1 MKKLIA
7 LLLALM
13 LALALAVP
21 ASAAGEDIGIIGG
34 ADGPTYILVS
44 ADPKAAATGEDIG
57 IIGGA
62 DGPTYI
68 LVSADPKAAAAG
80 EDIGIIGGA
89 DGPTYILVSADPK
102 AAATV
107 SKEQREQNI
116 KALGG
121 VVGQVNVLLGDRCI
135 AFTDAVPEVKNGRTM
150 VPLRA
155 ALEAMGA
162 RIEFDQATKTAIV
175 TGEKASFTHVV
186 GSDVITRADGSTVK
200 MDVRSYVTPS
210 NRTMVPVRF
219 FSQVLGYDVFWDNG
233 YRMAF
238 LLDEETFAEKVDS
251 RLTILND
258 YLAGN
263 AKRFDASKNYKEDV
277 TLSGTVKVI
286 DSIKGDRSYPYSGKA
301 SVLLGKDGMSMSLSA
316 DLGDLAELLEGLGGK
331 LPEAYRALTV
341 KPELEA
347 IFSDKLYFRSPL
359 LDAAMAKV
367 DGTQA
372 VSGAWYATDA
382 VMSFGD
388 LYESMYGSN
397 EDYTVG
403 KAFYAAMKQGDANGF
418 FESWSGTEQLAAAA
432 VELFGDETFTK
443 SGSGYKWHF
452 GKEELAMLLA
462 EAIPGFIA
470 DSGVEELSIDLTMR
484 SDGGVELKYTAST
497 SINEEAALR
506 IDYTFAGN
514 SSRMTAKGTVQLR
527 NICDVRFDAAVSVRA
542 TSEKPLTAPPA
553 GATIITLPPV
563 MPIAA

>member
-44 ADPKAAATGEDIG
+44 ADPKAAAT
-57 IIGGA
+57 
-62 DGPTYI
+62 
-68 LVSADPKAAAAG
+68 
-80 EDIGIIGGA
+80 
-89 DGPTYILVSADPK
+89 
-102 AAATV
+102 V

-116 KALGG
+116 KELGG

-200 MDVRSYVTPS
+200 MDVHSYVTPS

-251 RLTILND
+251 RLTILNG

-359 LDAAMAKV
+359 LDAAMAKANAP
-367 DGTQA
+367 QA

-382 VMSFGD
+382 VMSFPD
-388 LYESMYGSN
+388 LYRSMYGSG
-397 EDYTVG
+397 DGRTVG
-403 KAFYAAMKQGDANGF
+403 HILYAMMKQGDANGF
-418 FESWSGTEQLAAAA
+418 YESWSSAAQLAAAA

-443 SGSGYKWHF
+443 FGSGYKWHF
-452 GKEELAMLLA
+452 GKEELAKLLT
-462 EAIPGFIA
+462 ETIPGFIA

-484 SDGGVELKYTAST
+484 SDGSVELKYTAAM
-497 SINEEAALR
+497 NAKEEAAFR
-506 IDYTFAGN
+506 IDYTLTGN
-514 SSRMTAKGTVQLR
+514 SSRMTVKGAVQVR
-527 NICDVRFDAAVSVRA
+527 NICDVRFDAAISVRT
-542 TSEKPLTAPPA
+542 TSEKPLAAPPA

>member
-1 MKKLIA
+1 MKRVLS
-7 LLLALM
+7 LLLTLA

-34 ADGPTYILVS
+34 ADGPTYIF
-44 ADPKAAATGEDIG
+44 
-57 IIGGA
+57 
-62 DGPTYI
+62 
-68 LVSADPKAAAAG
+68 
-80 EDIGIIGGA
+80 
-89 DGPTYILVSADPK
+89 VSADPK

-200 MDVRSYVTPS
+200 MDVHSYVTPS

-251 RLTILND
+251 RLTILNG

-263 AKRFDASKNYKEDV
+263 AKRFDASKNYREDV

-316 DLGDLAELLEGLGGK
+316 DLSDLAEYFESLAGEP
-331 LPEAYRALTV
+331 LPEAYRAAFI

-347 IFSDKLYFRSPL
+347 IYGDKLYYKSPL
-359 LDAAMAKV
+359 FDALMAKV

-382 VMSFGD
+382 VMSFGA
-388 LYESMYGSN
+388 LYESMYGGN

-403 KAFYAAMKQGDANGF
+403 KALYAAMKQGDANGF
-418 FESWSGTEQLAAAA
+418 FESWSDKTSLASG
-432 VELFGDETFTK
+432 VVRMFGDETFTK

-452 GKEELAMLLA
+452 GIDELTKLMGRRTGGGTLTAQTTKDEGL
-462 EAIPGFIA
+462 
-470 DSGVEELSIDLTMR
+470 EELSIDLTLR
-484 SDGGVELKYTAST
+484 SDGSVELKYTAST

-506 IDYTFAGN
+506 IDYTLAGN
-514 SSRMTAKGTVQLR
+514 SSRMTAKGTVQVR
-527 NICDVRFDAAVSVRA
+527 NVCDVSFDAAVSVRT
-542 TSEKPLTAPPA
+542 TSEKPLAAPPA

>member
-13 LALALAVP
+13 LALALVVP

-34 ADGPTYILVS
+34 ADGLTYILV
-44 ADPKAAATGEDIG
+44 GEDQGTAPDTIFG
-57 IIGGA
+57 TAENIDWDAIMKEMA
-62 DGPTYI
+62 ER
-68 LVSADPKAAAAG
+68 SAAQ
-80 EDIGIIGGA
+80 E
-89 DGPTYILVSADPK
+89 
-102 AAATV
+102 
-107 SKEQREQNI
+107 KEQREQNI

-121 VVGQVNVLLGDRCI
+121 VAGQVNVLLGDRCI

-186 GSDVITRADGSTVK
+186 GSDIITRADGSTVK

-238 LLDEETFAEKVDS
+238 LLDEEIFAEKVDS
-251 RLTILND
+251 RLAILNG
-258 YLAGN
+258 YLAKN
-263 AKRFDASKNYKEDV
+263 AKSFDASKNYREDV

-301 SVLLGKDGMSMSLSA
+301 SMLLGKDSMSMRMSA
-316 DLGDLAELLEGLGGK
+316 DLSGLAELLEGLAGEK
-331 LPEAYRALTV
+331 LPETYRAALI
-341 KPELEA
+341 KPELEV
-347 IFSDKLYFRSPL
+347 IYGDRLYNKSPL
-359 LDAAMAKV
+359 FDALMTKESGAQ
-367 DGTQA
+367 T
-372 VSGAWYATDA
+372 VSGAWYAADA
-382 VMSFGD
+382 VMSFPD

-403 KAFYAAMKQGDANGF
+403 KALYAMMKQGDANRF
-418 FESWSGTEQLAAAA
+418 YESWSGTEQLAAAA
-432 VELFGDETFTK
+432 VEMFGDETFTR

-452 GKEELAMLLA
+452 GKEELAKLLTEAGVDA
-462 EAIPGFIA
+462 EAVPGFIA
-470 DSGVEELSIDLTMR
+470 DSGVEELSIDLTLR
-484 SDGGVELKYTAST
+484 SDGSVELKYTAST
-497 SINEEAALR
+497 SVNEEAALR
-506 IDYTFAGN
+506 IDYTLAGN
-514 SSRMTAKGTVQLR
+514 SSRMTAKGTVQVR
-527 NICDVRFDAAVSVRA
+527 NVCDVTFDAAVSVRA

>member
-21 ASAAGEDIGIIGG
+21 ASADEYGYAADGGDIGIIGG
-34 ADGPTYILVS
+34 ADGLTYILV
-44 ADPKAAATGEDIG
+44 GEDQGTAPDMIFG
-57 IIGGA
+57 TAENIDWA
-62 DGPTYI
+62 AFMKEMAER
-68 LVSADPKAAAAG
+68 SAAL
-80 EDIGIIGGA
+80 E
-89 DGPTYILVSADPK
+89 
-102 AAATV
+102 
-107 SKEQREQNI
+107 KEQREQNI

-135 AFTDAVPEVKNGRTM
+135 AFTDAAPEVKNGRTM

-155 ALEAMGA
+155 SLEAMGA

-251 RLTILND
+251 RLTILNG

-263 AKRFDASKNYKEDV
+263 AKRFDASRNYKEDV

-316 DLGDLAELLEGLGGK
+316 DISRLAEYFESLAGEP
-331 LPEAYRALTV
+331 LPEAYRAAFI

-347 IFSDKLYFRSPL
+347 IYGDKLYYKSPL
-359 LDAAMAKV
+359 FDALMAEA
-367 DGTQA
+367 DGAQT

-382 VMSFGD
+382 AMSFGD
-388 LYESMYGSN
+388 LWASAYSGN

-403 KAFYAAMKQGDANGF
+403 KTIYAAMKQGDANGF
-418 FESWSGTEQLAAAA
+418 FESWSDKTSLASGM
-432 VELFGDETFTK
+432 VGMFSDETFTK
-443 SGSGYKWHF
+443 LGSSYKWHF
-452 GKEELAMLLA
+452 DKETLAKLLTEAGMDA
-462 EAIPGFIA
+462 ETVPGFIA
-470 DSGVEELSIDLTMR
+470 GIGIDELSIDMTLR
-484 SDGGVELKYTAST
+484 SDGSAEVKCVLAVEDGETTAC
-497 SINEEAALR
+497 R
-506 IDYTFAGN
+506 IDFAFAGN
-514 SSRMTAKGTVQLR
+514 NSRATAKGTVQVR
-527 NICDVRFDAAVSVRA
+527 NVCDVTFDAAVSTRT
-542 TSEKPLTAPPA
+542 TSEKPLAAPPA
-553 GATIITLPPV
+553 GTTVIALPTAGQIT
-563 MPIAA
+563 A

>member
-121 VVGQVNVLLGDRCI
+121 VAGQVNVLLGDRCI

-155 ALEAMGA
+155 ALEAIGA

-210 NRTMVPVRF
+210 NRTMVPLRF

-251 RLTILND
+251 RLTILNG

-382 VMSFGD
+382 VMSFPD
-388 LYESMYGSN
+388 LYRSMYGGN

-403 KAFYAAMKQGDANGF
+403 KVLYAAMKQGDANRFYEG
-418 FESWSGTEQLAAAA
+418 WSGTKQLAAAA

-452 GKEELAMLLA
+452 GKEELAKLLA

-470 DSGVEELSIDLTMR
+470 DSGVEELSIDLTLR
-484 SDGGVELKYTAST
+484 SDGGVELKYTAAM
-497 SINEEAALR
+497 NAKEEAAFR
-506 IDYTFAGN
+506 IDYTLTGN
-514 SSRMTAKGTVQLR
+514 SSRMTVKGAVQLR
-527 NICDVRFDAAVSVRA
+527 NVCDVTFDAAVSVRT

>member
-44 ADPKAAATGEDIG
+44 ADPKAAAT
-57 IIGGA
+57 
-62 DGPTYI
+62 
-68 LVSADPKAAAAG
+68 
-80 EDIGIIGGA
+80 
-89 DGPTYILVSADPK
+89 
-102 AAATV
+102 V

-121 VVGQVNVLLGDRCI
+121 VAGQVNVLLGDRCI

-200 MDVRSYVTPS
+200 MDVHSYVTPS

-251 RLTILND
+251 RLTILNG

-359 LDAAMAKV
+359 LDAAMAKANAP
-367 DGTQA
+367 QA

-382 VMSFGD
+382 VMSFPD
-388 LYESMYGSN
+388 LYRSMYGSG
-397 EDYTVG
+397 DGRTVG
-403 KAFYAAMKQGDANGF
+403 HILYAMMKQGDANGF
-418 FESWSGTEQLAAAA
+418 YESWSSAAQLAAAA

-443 SGSGYKWHF
+443 FGSGYKWHF
-452 GKEELAMLLA
+452 GKEELAKLLT
-462 EAIPGFIA
+462 ETIPGFIA

-484 SDGGVELKYTAST
+484 SDGSVELKYTAAM
-497 SINEEAALR
+497 NAKEEAAFR
-506 IDYTFAGN
+506 IDYTLTGN
-514 SSRMTAKGTVQLR
+514 SSRMTVKGAVQVR
-527 NICDVRFDAAVSVRA
+527 NICDVRFDAAISVRT
-542 TSEKPLTAPPA
+542 TSEKPLAAPPA

>member
-1 MKKLIA
+1 LQKSGVYGTLKEQDTQWTHTGKENGKMKKLIA

-21 ASAAGEDIGIIGG
+21 AS
-34 ADGPTYILVS
+34 
-44 ADPKAAATGEDIG
+44 
-57 IIGGA
+57 
-62 DGPTYI
+62 
-68 LVSADPKAAAAG
+68 AAG

-251 RLTILND
+251 RLTILNG

-382 VMSFGD
+382 VMSFGA
-388 LYESMYGSN
+388 LRASMYGGN

-403 KAFYAAMKQGDANGF
+403 KALYAAMKQGDANGF
-418 FESWSGTEQLAAAA
+418 YESWSGTEQLAAAA

-470 DSGVEELSIDLTMR
+470 DSGVEELSIDLTLR

-497 SINEEAALR
+497 SVNEEAALR

-514 SSRMTAKGTVQLR
+514 SSRMTAKGTVQVR
-527 NICDVRFDAAVSVRA
+527 NVCDVTFDAAVSVRT

>member
-34 ADGPTYILVS
+34 ADGLTYILV
-44 ADPKAAATGEDIG
+44 GEDQGTAPDTIFG
-57 IIGGA
+57 TAENIDWDAIMKEMA
-62 DGPTYI
+62 ER
-68 LVSADPKAAAAG
+68 SAAQ
-80 EDIGIIGGA
+80 E
-89 DGPTYILVSADPK
+89 
-102 AAATV
+102 
-107 SKEQREQNI
+107 KEQREQNI

-121 VVGQVNVLLGDRCI
+121 VAGQVNVLLGDRCI

-200 MDVRSYVTPS
+200 MDVHSYVTPS

-233 YRMAF
+233 YRMVF

-251 RLTILND
+251 RLTILNG

-301 SVLLGKDGMSMSLSA
+301 SVLMGGEGMSMSVSA

-347 IFSDKLYFRSPL
+347 IFSDKLYFKSPL
-359 LDAAMAKV
+359 FDALMAKV

-372 VSGAWYATDA
+372 VSGAWYAADA
-382 VMSFGD
+382 AMSFAD
-388 LYESMYGSN
+388 LRASMYGSG
-397 EDYTVG
+397 ESYTVG
-403 KAFYAAMKQGDANGF
+403 GLLYASMMQGEANSF
-418 FESWSGTEQLAAAA
+418 FTSWNSTTQLASAAA
-432 VELFGDETFTK
+432 ELLGDDTFTK
-443 SGSGYKWHF
+443 SGSSYKWHF
-452 GKEELAMLLA
+452 GKAELAKLITEMYGEAYAAEVMKEESIEEL
-462 EAIPGFIA
+462 
-470 DSGVEELSIDLTMR
+470 DIDLTLR

-497 SINEEAALR
+497 SVNEEAALR
-506 IDYTFAGN
+506 IDYTLAGN
-514 SSRMTAKGTVQLR
+514 SSRMTARGTVQVR
-527 NICDVRFDAAVSVRA
+527 NVCDVTFDAAVSVRT

-553 GATIITLPPV
+553 GATIIALPTAGQ
-563 MPIAA
+563 ITA

>member
-34 ADGPTYILVS
+34 ADGLTYILV
-44 ADPKAAATGEDIG
+44 GEDQGTAPDTIFG
-57 IIGGA
+57 TAENIDWDAIMKEMA
-62 DGPTYI
+62 ER
-68 LVSADPKAAAAG
+68 SAAQ
-80 EDIGIIGGA
+80 E
-89 DGPTYILVSADPK
+89 
-102 AAATV
+102 
-107 SKEQREQNI
+107 KEQREQNI

-121 VVGQVNVLLGDRCI
+121 VAGQVNVLLGDRCI

-200 MDVRSYVTPS
+200 MDVHSYVTPS
-210 NRTMVPVRF
+210 NRTIVPVRF

-233 YRMAF
+233 YRMVF

-251 RLTILND
+251 RLAILNG
-258 YLAGN
+258 YLAKN
-263 AKRFDASKNYKEDV
+263 AKSFDASKNYREDV

-301 SVLLGKDGMSMSLSA
+301 SMLLGKDSMSMRMSA
-316 DLGDLAELLEGLGGK
+316 DLSGLAELLEGLAGEK
-331 LPEAYRALTV
+331 LPETYRAALI

-347 IFSDKLYFRSPL
+347 IYGDKLYYKSPL
-359 LDAAMAKV
+359 FDALMAKV

-382 VMSFGD
+382 VMSFGA
-388 LYESMYGSN
+388 LYESMYGGN

-403 KAFYAAMKQGDANGF
+403 KALYAAMKQGDANGF
-418 FESWSGTEQLAAAA
+418 FESWSGTEQLAAA
-432 VELFGDETFTK
+432 VELLGDETFTK

-452 GKEELAMLLA
+452 GKEELAKLLTEAGVDA
-462 EAIPGFIA
+462 EAVPGFIA
-470 DSGVEELSIDLTMR
+470 DSGVEELSIDLTLR

-497 SINEEAALR
+497 SVNEEAALR
-506 IDYTFAGN
+506 IDYTLAGN
-514 SSRMTAKGTVQLR
+514 SSRMTAKGTVQVR
-527 NICDVRFDAAVSVRA
+527 NVCDVTFDAAVSVRT

-553 GATIITLPPV
+553 GATIMALPTAGQIT
-563 MPIAA
+563 A

>member
-34 ADGPTYILVS
+34 ADGLTYILV
-44 ADPKAAATGEDIG
+44 GEDQGTAPDTIFG
-57 IIGGA
+57 TAENIDWDAIMKEMA
-62 DGPTYI
+62 ER
-68 LVSADPKAAAAG
+68 SAAQ
-80 EDIGIIGGA
+80 E
-89 DGPTYILVSADPK
+89 
-102 AAATV
+102 
-107 SKEQREQNI
+107 KEQREQNI

-121 VVGQVNVLLGDRCI
+121 VAGQVNVLLGDRCI

-186 GSDVITRADGSTVK
+186 GSDIITRADGSTVK

-251 RLTILND
+251 RLAILNG
-258 YLAGN
+258 YLAKN
-263 AKRFDASKNYKEDV
+263 AKSFDASKNYREDV

-301 SVLLGKDGMSMSLSA
+301 SMLLGKDSMSMRMSA
-316 DLGDLAELLEGLGGK
+316 DLSGLAELLEGLAGEK
-331 LPEAYRALTV
+331 LPETYRAALI

-347 IFSDKLYFRSPL
+347 VFSDKLYFRSPL
-359 LDAAMAKV
+359 FDALMAEV
-367 DGTQA
+367 GGTQA

-403 KAFYAAMKQGDANGF
+403 KALYAAMKQGDANGF
-418 FESWSGTEQLAAAA
+418 FESWSGTDQLAAAA

-462 EAIPGFIA
+462 EATPGFIA
-470 DSGVEELSIDLTMR
+470 DSGIDELSIDMTLR
-484 SDGGVELKYTAST
+484 SDGGVELKYTAAM
-497 SINEEAALR
+497 NAKEEAAFR
-506 IDYTFAGN
+506 IDYTLTGN
-514 SSRMTAKGTVQLR
+514 SSRMTVKGAIQLR
-527 NICDVRFDAAVSVRA
+527 NVCDVSFAAAVSVRT
-542 TSEKPLTAPPA
+542 TSEKPLAAPPA

>member
-21 ASAAGEDIGIIGG
+21 AS
-34 ADGPTYILVS
+34 
-44 ADPKAAATGEDIG
+44 
-57 IIGGA
+57 
-62 DGPTYI
+62 
-68 LVSADPKAAAAG
+68 AAG

-135 AFTDAVPEVKNGRTM
+135 AFTDAAPEVKNGRTM

-155 ALEAMGA
+155 SLEAMGA
-162 RIEFDQATKTAIV
+162 RVDYDADTGTAVV

-251 RLTILND
+251 RLTILNG

-263 AKRFDASKNYKEDV
+263 AKRFDASRNYKEDV

-301 SVLLGKDGMSMSLSA
+301 SVLMGGEGMSMSVSA

-347 IFSDKLYFRSPL
+347 IFSDKLYFKSPL
-359 LDAAMAKV
+359 FDALMAKV

-382 VMSFGD
+382 VMSFGA
-388 LYESMYGSN
+388 LYESMYGGN

-403 KAFYAAMKQGDANGF
+403 KALYAAMKQGDANGF
-418 FESWSGTEQLAAAA
+418 YESWSGTEQLAAAA

-443 SGSGYKWHF
+443 SAGSYKWHL
-452 GKEELAMLLA
+452 GIDELTKLMGQRTGGGTLTAQTAKDEGL
-462 EAIPGFIA
+462 
-470 DSGVEELSIDLTMR
+470 EELSIDLTLR

-497 SINEEAALR
+497 SVNEEAALR
-506 IDYTFAGN
+506 INYTLAGN
-514 SSRMTAKGTVQLR
+514 SSRMTAKGTVQVR
-527 NICDVRFDAAVSVRA
+527 NVCDVSFAAAVSVRT
-542 TSEKPLTAPPA
+542 TSEKPLAAPPA
-553 GATIITLPPV
+553 GTTVITLPTV
-563 MPIAA
+563 GQIIA

>member
-7 LLLALM
+7 LLLALT

-21 ASAAGEDIGIIGG
+21 AS
-34 ADGPTYILVS
+34 
-44 ADPKAAATGEDIG
+44 
-57 IIGGA
+57 
-62 DGPTYI
+62 
-68 LVSADPKAAAAG
+68 AAG

-251 RLTILND
+251 RLTILNG

-263 AKRFDASKNYKEDV
+263 AKRFDASRNYKEDV

-316 DLGDLAELLEGLGGK
+316 DLSDLAEYFESLAGEP
-331 LPEAYRALTV
+331 LPEAYRAAFI

-347 IFSDKLYFRSPL
+347 VFSDKLYFRSPL
-359 LDAAMAKV
+359 FDALMAKV

-382 VMSFGD
+382 VMSFGA
-388 LYESMYGSN
+388 LRASMYGGN

-403 KAFYAAMKQGDANGF
+403 KALYAAMKQGDANGF
-418 FESWSGTEQLAAAA
+418 YESWSGTEQLAAAA

-452 GKEELAMLLA
+452 GIDELTKLMGQRTGGGTLTAQTAKDEGL
-462 EAIPGFIA
+462 
-470 DSGVEELSIDLTMR
+470 EELSIDLTMR
-484 SDGGVELKYTAST
+484 SDGSVELKYTAAM
-497 SINEEAALR
+497 NAKEEAAFR
-506 IDYTFAGN
+506 IDYTLTGN
-514 SSRMTAKGTVQLR
+514 SSRMTVKGAVQLR
-527 NICDVRFDAAVSVRA
+527 NICDVRFDAAISVRT
-542 TSEKPLTAPPA
+542 TSEKPLAAPPA
-553 GATIITLPPV
+553 GTTVIALPT
-563 MPIAA
+563 AGQK

>member
-44 ADPKAAATGEDIG
+44 ADPKAAAT
-57 IIGGA
+57 
-62 DGPTYI
+62 
-68 LVSADPKAAAAG
+68 
-80 EDIGIIGGA
+80 
-89 DGPTYILVSADPK
+89 
-102 AAATV
+102 V

-121 VVGQVNVLLGDRCI
+121 VAGQVNVLLGDRCI

-200 MDVRSYVTPS
+200 MDVHSYVTPS

-251 RLTILND
+251 RLTILNG

-301 SVLLGKDGMSMSLSA
+301 SVLMGGEGMSMSVSA

-347 IFSDKLYFRSPL
+347 IFSDKLYFKSPL
-359 LDAAMAKV
+359 FDALMAKV

-388 LYESMYGSN
+388 LYESMYGSR
-397 EDYTVG
+397 DGRTVG
-403 KAFYAAMKQGDANGF
+403 HILYAMVKQGDANRFYEG
-418 FESWSGTEQLAAAA
+418 WSGTEQLAAAA
-432 VELFGDETFTK
+432 VEMLGDETFTK
-443 SGSGYKWHF
+443 SGGYKWHF

-506 IDYTFAGN
+506 IDYTLAGN
-514 SSRMTAKGTVQLR
+514 SSRMTAKGTVQVR
-527 NICDVRFDAAVSVRA
+527 NVCDVTFDAAVSVRT
-542 TSEKPLTAPPA
+542 TSEKPLAAPPA

>member
-44 ADPKAAATGEDIG
+44 ADPKAAAT
-57 IIGGA
+57 
-62 DGPTYI
+62 
-68 LVSADPKAAAAG
+68 
-80 EDIGIIGGA
+80 
-89 DGPTYILVSADPK
+89 
-102 AAATV
+102 V

-121 VVGQVNVLLGDRCI
+121 VAGQVNVLLGDRCI

-200 MDVRSYVTPS
+200 MDVHSYVTPS

-251 RLTILND
+251 RLTILNG

-316 DLGDLAELLEGLGGK
+316 DLSDLAEYFESLAGEP
-331 LPEAYRALTV
+331 LPEAYRAAFI

-347 IFSDKLYFRSPL
+347 VFSDKLYFRSPL
-359 LDAAMAKV
+359 FDALMAEV

-382 VMSFGD
+382 VMSFPD
-388 LYESMYGSN
+388 LYESMYGGN

-403 KAFYAAMKQGDANGF
+403 KALYAAMKQGDANGF
-418 FESWSGTEQLAAAA
+418 YESWSGTEQLAAAA
-432 VELFGDETFTK
+432 VEMFGDETFTR
-443 SGSGYKWHF
+443 SGSSYKWHF
-452 GKEELAMLLA
+452 GKEELAKLLTEAGMDA
-462 EAIPGFIA
+462 ETAQGFIT
-470 DSGVEELSIDLTMR
+470 DIGIDELSIDMTLR
-484 SDGGVELKYTAST
+484 SDGSVELKYTAST
-497 SINEEAALR
+497 SVNEEAALR
-506 IDYTFAGN
+506 IDYTLAGN
-514 SSRMTAKGTVQLR
+514 SSRMTAKGTVQVR
-527 NICDVRFDAAVSVRA
+527 NVCDVTFDAAVSVRA

>member
-1 MKKLIA
+1 MKRVLS
-7 LLLALM
+7 LLLTLA

-34 ADGPTYILVS
+34 ADGPTYIF
-44 ADPKAAATGEDIG
+44 
-57 IIGGA
+57 
-62 DGPTYI
+62 
-68 LVSADPKAAAAG
+68 
-80 EDIGIIGGA
+80 
-89 DGPTYILVSADPK
+89 VSADPK

-200 MDVRSYVTPS
+200 MDVRSYVTTS

-238 LLDEETFAEKVDS
+238 LLDEGTFAEKVDS
-251 RLTILND
+251 RLTILNG

-263 AKRFDASKNYKEDV
+263 AKRFDDDKNYKEDV

-316 DLGDLAELLEGLGGK
+316 DLSDLAEYFESLAGEP
-331 LPEAYRALTV
+331 LPEAYRAAFI

-347 IFSDKLYFRSPL
+347 IYGDKLYYKSPL
-359 LDAAMAKV
+359 FDALMAKV

-382 VMSFGD
+382 VMSFGA
-388 LYESMYGSN
+388 LYESMYGGN

-403 KAFYAAMKQGDANGF
+403 KALYAAMKQGDANGF
-418 FESWSGTEQLAAAA
+418 FESWSDKTSLASG
-432 VELFGDETFTK
+432 VVRMFGDETFTK

-452 GKEELAMLLA
+452 GIDELTKLMGRRTGGGTLTAQTAKDEGL
-462 EAIPGFIA
+462 
-470 DSGVEELSIDLTMR
+470 EELSIDLTLR
-484 SDGGVELKYTAST
+484 SDGSVELKYTAST

-514 SSRMTAKGTVQLR
+514 SSRMTAKGTVQVR
-527 NICDVRFDAAVSVRA
+527 NVCDVTFDAAISVRT

-553 GATIITLPPV
+553 GATIITLPR
-563 MPIAA
+563 

>member
-44 ADPKAAATGEDIG
+44 ADPKAAAT
-57 IIGGA
+57 
-62 DGPTYI
+62 
-68 LVSADPKAAAAG
+68 
-80 EDIGIIGGA
+80 
-89 DGPTYILVSADPK
+89 
-102 AAATV
+102 V

-116 KALGG
+116 KELGG
-121 VVGQVNVLLGDRCI
+121 VAGQVNVLLGDRCI

-155 ALEAMGA
+155 ALEAMGV

-200 MDVRSYVTPS
+200 MDVHSYVTPS

-251 RLTILND
+251 RLTILNG

-316 DLGDLAELLEGLGGK
+316 DLSDLAEYFESLAGEP
-331 LPEAYRALTV
+331 LPEAYRAAFI

-347 IFSDKLYFRSPL
+347 VFSDKLYFRSPL
-359 LDAAMAKV
+359 FDALMAEV

-382 VMSFGD
+382 VMSFGA
-388 LYESMYGSN
+388 LYESMYGGN

-403 KAFYAAMKQGDANGF
+403 KALYAAMKQGDANGF
-418 FESWSGTEQLAAAA
+418 YESWSGTEQLAAVA
-432 VELFGDETFTK
+432 VEMLGDETFTK
-443 SGSGYKWHF
+443 SAGSYKWHL
-452 GKEELAMLLA
+452 GIDELTKLMGRRTGGGTLTAQTAKDEGL
-462 EAIPGFIA
+462 
-470 DSGVEELSIDLTMR
+470 EELSIDLMLR
-484 SDGGVELKYTAST
+484 SDGSVELKYTAAM
-497 SINEEAALR
+497 NAKEEAAFR
-506 IDYTFAGN
+506 IDYTLTGN
-514 SSRMTAKGTVQLR
+514 SSRMTVKGAVQLR
-527 NICDVRFDAAVSVRA
+527 NICDVRFDAAISVRT

>member
-121 VVGQVNVLLGDRCI
+121 VAGQVNVLLGDRCI

-155 ALEAMGA
+155 ALEAIGA

-210 NRTMVPVRF
+210 NRTMVPLRF

-251 RLTILND
+251 RLTILNG

-382 VMSFGD
+382 VMSFPD

-403 KAFYAAMKQGDANGF
+403 KALYAMMKQGDANRF
-418 FESWSGTEQLAAAA
+418 YESWSGTEQLAAAA
-432 VELFGDETFTK
+432 VEMFGDETFTK

-470 DSGVEELSIDLTMR
+470 DSGVEELSIDMTLR

-506 IDYTFAGN
+506 IDYTLAGN
-514 SSRMTAKGTVQLR
+514 SSRMTVKGAVQLR
-527 NICDVRFDAAVSVRA
+527 NVCDVTFDAAVSVRT

>member
-155 ALEAMGA
+155 ALEAIGA

-210 NRTMVPVRF
+210 NRTMVPLRF

-251 RLTILND
+251 RLTILNG

-382 VMSFGD
+382 VMSFPD

-403 KAFYAAMKQGDANGF
+403 KALYAMMKQGDANRF
-418 FESWSGTEQLAAAA
+418 YESWSGTEQLAAAA
-432 VELFGDETFTK
+432 VEMFGDETFTK

-452 GKEELAMLLA
+452 GKEELAKLLA

-470 DSGVEELSIDLTMR
+470 DSGVEELSIDMTLR

-506 IDYTFAGN
+506 IDYTLAGN
-514 SSRMTAKGTVQLR
+514 SSRMTVKGAVQLR
-527 NICDVRFDAAVSVRA
+527 NVCDVTFDAAVSVRT

>member
-7 LLLALM
+7 LLLALT

-21 ASAAGEDIGIIGG
+21 AS
-34 ADGPTYILVS
+34 
-44 ADPKAAATGEDIG
+44 
-57 IIGGA
+57 
-62 DGPTYI
+62 
-68 LVSADPKAAAAG
+68 AAG

-186 GSDVITRADGSTVK
+186 GSDVITRADGSMVK

-210 NRTMVPVRF
+210 NRTMVPLRF

-251 RLTILND
+251 RLTILNG

-316 DLGDLAELLEGLGGK
+316 DLSDLAEYFESLAGEP
-331 LPEAYRALTV
+331 LPEAYRAAFI

-347 IFSDKLYFRSPL
+347 VFSDKLYFRSPL
-359 LDAAMAKV
+359 FDALMAEV
-367 DGTQA
+367 GGTQA

-382 VMSFGD
+382 VMSFSD
-388 LYESMYGSN
+388 LYRSMYGGR
-397 EDYTVG
+397 DGRTVG
-403 KAFYAAMKQGDANGF
+403 HILYAMVKQGDANGF
-418 FESWSGTEQLAAAA
+418 FESWSGTEQLAVAA

-452 GKEELAMLLA
+452 GKEKLAKLLTEAGVDA
-462 EAIPGFIA
+462 EAVPGFIA
-470 DSGVEELSIDLTMR
+470 DSGVEELSIDLTLR

-497 SINEEAALR
+497 SVNEEAALR
-506 IDYTFAGN
+506 IDYTLAGN
-514 SSRMTAKGTVQLR
+514 SSRMTAKGTVQVR
-527 NICDVRFDAAVSVRA
+527 NVCDVTFDAAVSVRT

>member
-21 ASAAGEDIGIIGG
+21 ASADEYGYAADGGDIGIIGG
-34 ADGPTYILVS
+34 ADGLTYILV
-44 ADPKAAATGEDIG
+44 GEDQGTAPDTIFG
-57 IIGGA
+57 TAENIDWDAIMKEMA
-62 DGPTYI
+62 ER
-68 LVSADPKAAAAG
+68 SAAQ
-80 EDIGIIGGA
+80 E
-89 DGPTYILVSADPK
+89 
-102 AAATV
+102 
-107 SKEQREQNI
+107 KEQREQNI

-121 VVGQVNVLLGDRCI
+121 VVGQTNVLLNDKCI
-135 AFTDAVPEVKNGRTM
+135 AFTDAAPEARNGRTM

-155 ALEAMGA
+155 TLEAMGA
-162 RIEFDQATKTAIV
+162 QVDYDQATRSALV
-175 TGEKASFTHVV
+175 TGEKASFTHVI

-251 RLTILND
+251 HLTILNG

-263 AKRFDASKNYKEDV
+263 AKRFDDDKNYKEDV

-301 SVLLGKDGMSMSLSA
+301 SVLLGKDGMSLSLSA
-316 DLGDLAELLEGLGGK
+316 DLSDLAEYFESLAGEPLQ
-331 LPEAYRALTV
+331 EAYRAAFI

-347 IFSDKLYFRSPL
+347 VFSDKLYFRSPL
-359 LDAAMAKV
+359 FDALMAEV

-382 VMSFGD
+382 VMSFGA
-388 LYESMYGSN
+388 LYESMYGGN

-403 KAFYAAMKQGDANGF
+403 KALYAAMKQGDANGF
-418 FESWSGTEQLAAAA
+418 YESWSGTEQLAAAA
-432 VELFGDETFTK
+432 VEMFGDETFTK
-443 SGSGYKWHF
+443 SGSSYKWHF

-462 EAIPGFIA
+462 EAGMDAETAQGFIA
-470 DSGVEELSIDLTMR
+470 DSGVEELSIDLTLR
-484 SDGGVELKYTAST
+484 SDGSVELKYTAST
-497 SINEEAALR
+497 SVNEEAALR
-506 IDYTFAGN
+506 IDYTLAGN
-514 SSRMTAKGTVQLR
+514 SSRMTAKGTVQVR
-527 NICDVRFDAAVSVRA
+527 NVCDVTFDAAVSVRA
-542 TSEKPLTAPPA
+542 TSEKPLAAPPA

>member
-34 ADGPTYILVS
+34 ADGLTYILV
-44 ADPKAAATGEDIG
+44 GEDQGTAPDTIFG
-57 IIGGA
+57 TAENIDWDAIMKEMA
-62 DGPTYI
+62 ER
-68 LVSADPKAAAAG
+68 SAAQ
-80 EDIGIIGGA
+80 E
-89 DGPTYILVSADPK
+89 
-102 AAATV
+102 
-107 SKEQREQNI
+107 KEQREQNI

-121 VVGQVNVLLGDRCI
+121 VAGQVNVLLGDRCI

-186 GSDVITRADGSTVK
+186 GSDIITRADGSTVK

-251 RLTILND
+251 RLAILNG
-258 YLAGN
+258 YLAKN
-263 AKRFDASKNYKEDV
+263 AKSFDASKNYREDV

-301 SVLLGKDGMSMSLSA
+301 SMLLGKDSMSMRMSA
-316 DLGDLAELLEGLGGK
+316 DLSGLAELLEGLAGEK
-331 LPEAYRALTV
+331 LPETYRAALI
-341 KPELEA
+341 KPELEV
-347 IFSDKLYFRSPL
+347 IYGDRLYNKSPL
-359 LDAAMAKV
+359 FDALMTKESGAQ
-367 DGTQA
+367 T
-372 VSGAWYATDA
+372 VSGAWYAADA
-382 VMSFGD
+382 AMSFAD
-388 LYESMYGSN
+388 LRASMYGSG
-397 EDYTVG
+397 ESYTVG
-403 KAFYAAMKQGDANGF
+403 GLLYASMMQGEANSF
-418 FESWSGTEQLAAAA
+418 FTSWNSTTQLASAA
-432 VELFGDETFTK
+432 VEMFGDETFTK

-452 GKEELAMLLA
+452 GKEELAKLLTEAGVDA
-462 EAIPGFIA
+462 EAVPGFIA

-506 IDYTFAGN
+506 IDYTLAGN
-514 SSRMTAKGTVQLR
+514 SSRMTAKGTVQVR
-527 NICDVRFDAAVSVRA
+527 NVCDVTFDAAVSVRT
-542 TSEKPLTAPPA
+542 TSEKPLAAPPA

>member
-1 MKKLIA
+1 MKRVLS
-7 LLLALM
+7 LLLALT

-44 ADPKAAATGEDIG
+44 ADPKAAAT
-57 IIGGA
+57 
-62 DGPTYI
+62 
-68 LVSADPKAAAAG
+68 
-80 EDIGIIGGA
+80 
-89 DGPTYILVSADPK
+89 
-102 AAATV
+102 V
-107 SKEQREQNI
+107 SKEQREQSVE
-116 KALGG
+116 ALGG
-121 VVGQVNVLLGDRCI
+121 TVGQTNVLLNDKCI
-135 AFTDAVPEVKNGRTM
+135 SFTDAAPEAKNGRTM

-155 ALEAMGA
+155 TLEAMGA
-162 RIEFDQATKTAIV
+162 TVDYEQATKTVTV
-175 TGEKASFTHVV
+175 TGEKASFTHVI
-186 GSDVITRADGSTVK
+186 GSDVITLSDGTAVK
-200 MDVRSYVTPS
+200 MDVASYSTPS

-251 RLTILND
+251 RLTILNG

-263 AKRFDASKNYKEDV
+263 AKRFDDDKNYKEDV

-316 DLGDLAELLEGLGGK
+316 DLSNLAEYFESLAGEP
-331 LPEAYRALTV
+331 LPEAYRAAFI

-347 IFSDKLYFRSPL
+347 IYGDKLYYKSPL
-359 LDAAMAKV
+359 FDALMAKV

-382 VMSFGD
+382 VMSFGA
-388 LYESMYGSN
+388 LYESMYGGN

-403 KAFYAAMKQGDANGF
+403 KALYAAMKQGDANGF
-418 FESWSGTEQLAAAA
+418 FESWSDKTSLASG
-432 VELFGDETFTK
+432 VVRMFGDETFTK

-452 GKEELAMLLA
+452 GIDELTKLMGRRTGGGTLTAQTAKDEGL
-462 EAIPGFIA
+462 
-470 DSGVEELSIDLTMR
+470 EELSIDLTLR
-484 SDGGVELKYTAST
+484 SDGSVELKYTAST

-506 IDYTFAGN
+506 IDYTLAGN
-514 SSRMTAKGTVQLR
+514 SSRMTAKGTVQVR
-527 NICDVRFDAAVSVRA
+527 NVCDVSFDAAVSVRT
-542 TSEKPLTAPPA
+542 TSEKPLAAPPA
-553 GATIITLPPV
+553 GTTVIDL
-563 MPIAA
+563 AALTQPGK

>member
-21 ASAAGEDIGIIGG
+21 ASADEYGYAADGGDIGIIGG
-34 ADGPTYILVS
+34 ADGLTYILV
-44 ADPKAAATGEDIG
+44 GEDQGTAPDTIFG
-57 IIGGA
+57 TAENIDWDAIMKEMA
-62 DGPTYI
+62 ER
-68 LVSADPKAAAAG
+68 SAAL
-80 EDIGIIGGA
+80 E
-89 DGPTYILVSADPK
+89 
-102 AAATV
+102 
-107 SKEQREQNI
+107 KEQREQNI

-121 VVGQVNVLLGDRCI
+121 VVGQTNVLLNDKCI
-135 AFTDAVPEVKNGRTM
+135 SFTDAAPEAKNGRTM

-155 ALEAMGA
+155 TLEAMGA
-162 RIEFDQATKTAIV
+162 TVDYEQATKTVTV
-175 TGEKASFTHVV
+175 TGEKASFTHVI

-251 RLTILND
+251 RLTILNG

-263 AKRFDASKNYKEDV
+263 AKRFDASRNYKEDV

-316 DLGDLAELLEGLGGK
+316 DISRLAEYFEELAGEP
-331 LPEAYRALTV
+331 LPEAYRAAII

-347 IFSDKLYFRSPL
+347 VYGDKLYYKSPL
-359 LDAAMAKV
+359 FDALMAEM

-382 VMSFGD
+382 AMSFGD
-388 LYESMYGSN
+388 LWASAYSGN

-403 KAFYAAMKQGDANGF
+403 KTIYAAMKQGDANGF
-418 FESWSGTEQLAAAA
+418 YESWSGTEQLVAAA
-432 VELFGDETFTK
+432 VEMFGDETFTK
-443 SGSGYKWHF
+443 SGSSYKWHF
-452 GKEELAMLLA
+452 DKETLASLLTEAGMDA
-462 EAIPGFIA
+462 ETAQGFIT
-470 DSGVEELSIDLTMR
+470 DIGIDELSIDMTLR
-484 SDGGVELKYTAST
+484 SDGSMEMKFVLAVEDGETTAC
-497 SINEEAALR
+497 R
-506 IDYTFAGN
+506 IDFAFAGN
-514 SSRMTAKGTVQLR
+514 NSRATAKGTVQVR
-527 NICDVRFDAAVSVRA
+527 NVCDLTFSTTVSVRT
-542 TSEKPLTAPPA
+542 TSEKPLAAPPA
-553 GATIITLPPV
+553 GTTIVTVPTV

>member
-1 MKKLIA
+1 MKRFLS
-7 LLLALM
+7 LLLALT
-13 LALALAVP
+13 LALALAIP
-21 ASAAGEDIGIIGG
+21 ASADAYGYTVDGKDVGIIGS
-34 ADGPTYILVS
+34 ADGPTFILV
-44 ADPKAAATGEDIG
+44 GEDLEADTVDGKDVG
-57 IIGGA
+57 IIGSA
-62 DGPTYI
+62 DSPTFI
-68 LVSADPKAAAAG
+68 LVREDSEADAEAARA
-80 EDIGIIGGA
+80 
-89 DGPTYILVSADPK
+89 
-102 AAATV
+102 
-107 SKEQREQNI
+107 QREATI
-116 KALGG
+116 TALGG
-121 VVGQVNVLLGDRCI
+121 VVGQTNVLLNDKCI
-135 AFTDAVPEVKNGRTM
+135 AFTDAAPEARNGRTM

-155 ALEAMGA
+155 TLEAMGA
-162 RIEFDQATKTAIV
+162 QVDYDQATRSALV
-175 TGEKASFTHVV
+175 TGEKASFTHVI
-186 GSDVITRADGSTVK
+186 GSDVITLSDGTEVK
-200 MDVRSYVTPS
+200 MDVASYATAS

-219 FSQVLGYDVFWDNG
+219 FSQVLGYDVFWDND
-233 YRMAF
+233 YRMVF
-238 LLDEETFAEKVDS
+238 LLDEETFTKKVDS
-251 RLTILND
+251 RLAILNG

-382 VMSFGD
+382 VMSFPD

-403 KAFYAAMKQGDANGF
+403 KALYAMMKQGDANRF
-418 FESWSGTEQLAAAA
+418 YESWSGTEQLAAAA
-432 VELFGDETFTK
+432 VEMFGDETFTK

-462 EAIPGFIA
+462 EAVPGFIA
-470 DSGVEELSIDLTMR
+470 DSGVEELSIDMTLR

-506 IDYTFAGN
+506 IDYTLAGN
-514 SSRMTAKGTVQLR
+514 SSRMTVKGAVQLR
-527 NICDVRFDAAVSVRA
+527 NICDVRFDAAISVRT

>member
-7 LLLALM
+7 LLLALT

-68 LVSADPKAAAAG
+68 LVSADPKAAA
-80 EDIGIIGGA
+80 
-89 DGPTYILVSADPK
+89 
-102 AAATV
+102 TV

-121 VVGQVNVLLGDRCI
+121 VAGQVNVLLGDRCI

-200 MDVRSYVTPS
+200 MDVHSYVTPS

-233 YRMAF
+233 YRMVF

-251 RLTILND
+251 RLTILNG

-382 VMSFGD
+382 VMSFPD

-403 KAFYAAMKQGDANGF
+403 KALYAMMKQGDANRF
-418 FESWSGTEQLAAAA
+418 YESWSGTEQLAAAA
-432 VELFGDETFTK
+432 VEMFGDETFTK

-470 DSGVEELSIDLTMR
+470 DSGVEELSIDMTLR
-484 SDGGVELKYTAST
+484 SDGSVELKYTAAM
-497 SINEEAALR
+497 NAKEEAAFR
-506 IDYTFAGN
+506 IDYTLTGN
-514 SSRMTAKGTVQLR
+514 SSRMTVKGAVQLR
-527 NICDVRFDAAVSVRA
+527 NVCDVSFAAAVSVRT

>member
-68 LVSADPKAAAAG
+68 LVSADPKAAA
-80 EDIGIIGGA
+80 
-89 DGPTYILVSADPK
+89 
-102 AAATV
+102 TV

-121 VVGQVNVLLGDRCI
+121 VAGQVNVLLGDRCI

-200 MDVRSYVTPS
+200 MDVHSYVTPS

-251 RLTILND
+251 RLTILNG

-382 VMSFGD
+382 VMSFPD
-388 LYESMYGSN
+388 LYRSMYGSG
-397 EDYTVG
+397 DGRTVG
-403 KAFYAAMKQGDANGF
+403 HILYAMMKQGDANRF
-418 FESWSGTEQLAAAA
+418 YESWSGTEQLAAAA
-432 VELFGDETFTK
+432 VEMFGDETFTK

-470 DSGVEELSIDLTMR
+470 DSGVEELSIDMTLR

-506 IDYTFAGN
+506 IDYTLAGN
-514 SSRMTAKGTVQLR
+514 SSRMTVKGAVQLR
-527 NICDVRFDAAVSVRA
+527 NICDVRFDAAISVRT

>member
-34 ADGPTYILVS
+34 ADGLTYILV
-44 ADPKAAATGEDIG
+44 GEDQGTAPDTIFG
-57 IIGGA
+57 TAENIDWDAIMKEMA
-62 DGPTYI
+62 ER
-68 LVSADPKAAAAG
+68 SAAQ
-80 EDIGIIGGA
+80 E
-89 DGPTYILVSADPK
+89 
-102 AAATV
+102 
-107 SKEQREQNI
+107 KEQREQNI

-121 VVGQVNVLLGDRCI
+121 VAGQVNVLLGDRCI

-200 MDVRSYVTPS
+200 MDVHSYVTPS

-233 YRMAF
+233 YRMVF

-251 RLTILND
+251 RLTILNG

-301 SVLLGKDGMSMSLSA
+301 SVLMGGEGMSMSVSA

-347 IFSDKLYFRSPL
+347 IFSDKLYFKSPL
-359 LDAAMAKV
+359 FDALTAKV

-372 VSGAWYATDA
+372 VSGAWYAADA
-382 VMSFGD
+382 AMSFAD
-388 LYESMYGSN
+388 LRASMYGSG
-397 EDYTVG
+397 ESYTVG
-403 KAFYAAMKQGDANGF
+403 GLLYASMMQGEANSF
-418 FESWSGTEQLAAAA
+418 FTSWNSTTQLASAAA
-432 VELFGDETFTK
+432 ELLGDDTFTK
-443 SGSGYKWHF
+443 SGSSYKWHF
-452 GKEELAMLLA
+452 GKAELAKLITEMYGEAYAAEVMKEESIEEL
-462 EAIPGFIA
+462 
-470 DSGVEELSIDLTMR
+470 DIDLTLR

-497 SINEEAALR
+497 SVNEEAALR
-506 IDYTFAGN
+506 IDYTLAGN
-514 SSRMTAKGTVQLR
+514 SSRMTARGTVQVR
-527 NICDVRFDAAVSVRA
+527 NVCDVTFDAAVSVRT

-553 GATIITLPPV
+553 GATIIALPTAGQ
-563 MPIAA
+563 ITA

>member
-506 IDYTFAGN
+506 IDYTLAGN

>member
-1 MKKLIA
+1 MKRVLS
-7 LLLALM
+7 LLLALT

-21 ASAAGEDIGIIGG
+21 TS
-34 ADGPTYILVS
+34 
-44 ADPKAAATGEDIG
+44 
-57 IIGGA
+57 
-62 DGPTYI
+62 
-68 LVSADPKAAAAG
+68 AAG

-121 VVGQVNVLLGDRCI
+121 AVGQTNVLLNDKCI
-135 AFTDAVPEVKNGRTM
+135 SFTDAAPEAKNGRTM

-155 ALEAMGA
+155 TLEAMGA
-162 RIEFDQATKTAIV
+162 TVDYEQATKTVTV
-175 TGEKASFTHVV
+175 TGEKASFTHVI

-200 MDVRSYVTPS
+200 MDVHSYVTPS

-233 YRMAF
+233 YRMVF

-251 RLTILND
+251 RLTILNG

-316 DLGDLAELLEGLGGK
+316 DLGDLAEYFESLAGEP
-331 LPEAYRALTV
+331 LPEAYRAAFI

-347 IFSDKLYFRSPL
+347 IYGDKLYYKSPL
-359 LDAAMAKV
+359 FDALMVKV
-367 DGTQA
+367 GGTQA

-382 VMSFGD
+382 VMSFPD
-388 LYESMYGSN
+388 LYRSMYGSR
-397 EDYTVG
+397 DGRTVG
-403 KAFYAAMKQGDANGF
+403 HILYAMMKQGDANRF
-418 FESWSGTEQLAAAA
+418 YESWSGTEQLAAAA
-432 VELFGDETFTK
+432 VELFGDETFTR
-443 SGSGYKWHF
+443 SGSSYKWHF
-452 GKEELAMLLA
+452 GKEELAKLLTEAGMDA
-462 EAIPGFIA
+462 ETAQGFIA
-470 DSGVEELSIDLTMR
+470 GIGIDELNIDMTLR

-497 SINEEAALR
+497 SVNEEAALR
-506 IDYTFAGN
+506 IDYTLAGN
-514 SSRMTAKGTVQLR
+514 SSRMTAKGTVQVR
-527 NICDVRFDAAVSVRA
+527 NVCDVTFAAAVSVRT
-542 TSEKPLTAPPA
+542 TSEKPLAAPPA
-553 GATIITLPPV
+553 GTTVIALPTAGQIT
-563 MPIAA
+563 A